1 MKHRIFA
8 LSLGLFA
15 SLVAFGADVPISGLP
30 AGTTLA
36 GTEEIP
42 AVQSAAT
49 VKTTPAAVSTY
60 VKSQGA
66 ALTRTSDTNVTLTLG
81 GAPTT
86 ALLNATSITAGWTG
100 QLSVA
105 RGGTGA
111 ATLTGIAKGN
121 GTSAF
126 TAAASSDV
134 IGTWTGGGT
143 CNSTTY
149 LRGDGQCQAPPGSGA
164 TYSTGTFTATWETA
178 CTTNPTQTW
187 KYVVVGTLVTLTATQ
202 DISCTSDSTTFTAS
216 AALPVGIR
224 PDAGFNILGARLVD
238 NGTADTN
245 SGCLRVETDGS
256 LTWFRSVAS
265 PCAGTAW
272 TNSGTKSISFGSG
285 SNNSPRSWTYDMD
298 IVP

>member
-187 KYVVVGTLVTLTATQ
+187 KYTVVGTLVTIVATQ

-216 AALPVGIR
+216 GALPVGIR
-224 PDAGFNILGARLVD
+224 PDAGYVILGARLVD
-238 NGTADTN
+238 SGTADAN
-245 SGCLRVETDGS
+245 SGCLRIETDGS
-256 LTWFRSVAS
+256 LTWFRSGAS

-272 TNSGTKSISFGSG
+272 TASGTKSITFGSA
-285 SNNSPRSWTYDMD
+285 SNNSPRAWTYDMD